1 MKATLKRI
9 NSLWVLYLLF
19 ASLVI
24 GCSGAQAA
32 EVVIP
37 EGYKLVSINSLEKLK
52 SNNSRLIMKLEE
64 LEMQISLLKSPSSEL
79 SRQLAEVEKQLGESQ
94 KDLTSSRERLQSVEL
109 LQKQTQ
115 SSLSLLEQQIATE
128 RKQEERTQKR
138 LLRQRNTAY
147 AFLGIALLGYIK
159 KL

>member
-9 NSLWVLYLLF
+9 NSFWVLYLLF

-37 EGYKLVSINSLEKLK
+37 KGYKLVSINSLEKLK
-52 SNNSRLIMKLEE
+52 LNNSRLIMKLEE

-79 SRQLAEVEKQLGESQ
+79 NEKLSTAEKQLAISQ
-94 KDLTSSRERLQSVEL
+94 QALSSSRERLQSVEL

-128 RKQEERTQKR
+128 RKQEERTKKR
-138 LLRQRNTAY
+138 LRRQRNTAY
-147 AFLGIALLGYIK
+147 TFLGIALLGYIK